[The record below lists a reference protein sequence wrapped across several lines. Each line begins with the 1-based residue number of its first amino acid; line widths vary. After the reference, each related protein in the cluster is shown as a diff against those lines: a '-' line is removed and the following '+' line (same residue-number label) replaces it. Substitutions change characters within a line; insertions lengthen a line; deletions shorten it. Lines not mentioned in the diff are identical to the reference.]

1 MQQLDENMKGS
12 DVMKMDNR
20 SSKEK
25 TKQKI
30 KDMLDK
36 IEAED
41 LLNRIYRFI
50 KYIYIHRT

>member
-1 MQQLDENMKGS
+1 
-12 DVMKMDNR
+12 MKMDNR

-25 TKQKI
+25 TKHKI

-41 LLNRIYRFI
+41 LLNRIYRFV

>member
-1 MQQLDENMKGS
+1 MEQKGTNGTALN
-12 DVMKMDNR
+12 DATRK
-20 SSKEK
+20 
-25 TKQKI
+25 KI
-30 KDMLDK
+30 NDMLDK